1 LLVVQQGVFL
11 LGNIN
16 NECLCSLKK
25 MQFRD
30 KFLDLSTPKVMGIL
44 NVTPDSF
51 SDGGAFNM
59 LDKGLAQAD
68 LMLSEGADIIDIG
81 GESTRPGA
89 VDVSMQQELDRVI
102 PVIESISQRFDTIIS
117 IDTSKAKVMT
127 EAVNAGASL
136 INDVRALQENGALD
150 AAVAANVP
158 VCLMHMQGQPR
169 VMQKS
174 PHYDDVVKDVMTFL
188 QQRISVCFKA
198 GIAQQQ
204 IIVDPGF
211 GFGKSLEHNYQ
222 MLAKLEEFQ
231 QLNVAVLAGMSRKS
245 MIGNLL
251 HREINQ
257 RLAGNVAVATVAAQK
272 GAQIIRVHDVKE
284 TVDAVKVVNMIYA
297 FRNNK
302 NER

>member
-1 LLVVQQGVFL
+1 MKFR
-11 LGNIN
+11 N
-16 NECLCSLKK
+16 N
-25 MQFRD
+25 
-30 KFLDLSTPKVMGIL
+30 FLDLTTSKVMGVL

-59 LDKGLAQAD
+59 LENGLSQAA

-89 VDVSMQQELDRVI
+89 KAVTVQQELDRVI
-102 PVIESISQRFDTIIS
+102 PVIEAVFKRFDTIIS
-117 IDTSKAKVMT
+117 IDTSKAQVMK
-127 EAVNAGASL
+127 EAINAGASL

-150 AAVAANVP
+150 TAVKANVP

-169 VMQKS
+169 LMQQN
-174 PHYDDVVKDVMTFL
+174 PCYGDVVKDVMTFL
-188 QQRISVCFKA
+188 QERISVCRKA
-198 GIAQQQ
+198 GIAENQ

-211 GFGKSLEHNYQ
+211 GFGKSIEHNYQ
-222 MLAKLEEFQ
+222 ILANLERFHE
-231 QLNVAVLAGMSRKS
+231 LNVPVMAGMSRKS

-251 HREINQ
+251 QRKIDQ
-257 RLAGNVAVATVAAQK
+257 RLAGNIATATIAAQK

-284 TVDAVKVVNMIYA
+284 TIDAVKVVNIINAY
-297 FRNNK
+297 RNN

>member
-1 LLVVQQGVFL
+1 
-11 LGNIN
+11 
-16 NECLCSLKK
+16 

-51 SDGGAFNM
+51 SDGGAFDM
-59 LDKGLAQAD
+59 LENGLTQAA

-89 VDVSMQQELDRVI
+89 QDVSVQQELDRVI
-102 PVIESISQRFDTIIS
+102 PVIESIYQRFDTIIS
-117 IDTSKAKVMT
+117 IDTSKAQVMT
-127 EAVNAGASL
+127 AAINAGASL

-150 AAVAANVP
+150 AAVAAKVP

-169 VMQKS
+169 VMQQNPS
-174 PHYDDVVKDVMTFL
+174 YDDVVKDVMTFL
-188 QQRISVCFKA
+188 HERIAVCCQA
-198 GIAQQQ
+198 GILKEQ

-222 MLAKLEEFQ
+222 LLANLEDFHK
-231 QLNVAVLAGMSRKS
+231 LNVPVLAGMSRKS

-251 HREINQ
+251 QRDIGQ
-257 RLAGNVAVATVAAQK
+257 RLAGNVAVATIAAQK

-284 TVDAVKVVNMIYA
+284 TVDAVKVVNIINA
-297 FRNNK
+297 CRTN